1 MNLSTRPLVQLM
13 VLLLLAVLTGGPA
26 WAHDAD
32 AKDPHRDA
40 TPDEIEA
47 WLDSVVLLV
56 TGNAWCTGV
65 VIDEEGTVAT
75 AYHCVANG
83 LRPLVRLRS
92 GEDDRFV
99 GKTIAARAK
108 EDLALVKVPGLA
120 GKVRPLAIRDLPVR
134 RGERVYGIGH
144 PYAPA
149 ADRTRAMEG
158 VLLWSVTEGIVS
170 AVGPRVV
177 QTDAALNPGNS
188 GGPVVD
194 VDGRIIGIASRKLGG
209 DNIAF
214 LASAEM
220 LQELVDEPK
229 KPLIVGGQWYLGLGF
244 WQAADIESAP
254 AGELFGG
261 LLIRDRLLLQVG
273 LLSAGTARQHALERG
288 RVWYPTL
295 SALGGLRLRL
305 DRGRASTTLDAL
317 GGVITTTGL
326 TTEFDDTTGTWRVL
340 QLEPG
345 VFGTVGGRLG
355 HGGIGLRV
363 MYLLSEVDP
372 VLILAL
378 DLDFPGVFS
387 TF

>member
-1 MNLSTRPLVQLM
+1 VNLSPRLLVQLLP
-13 VLLLLAVLTGGPA
+13 VLLLAVLSGGPA
-26 WAHDAD
+26 WAHDPD
-32 AKDPHRDA
+32 APDPHRDA

-47 WLDSVVLLV
+47 WLDSVVLLL

-83 LRPLVRLRS
+83 LRPLVRLRT

-120 GKVRPLAIRDLPVR
+120 GKVRPLAIRDIPVR

-158 VLLWSVTEGIVS
+158 MLLWSVTEGIVS
-170 AVGPRVV
+170 AVGPRLV

-194 VDGRIIGIASRKLGG
+194 VEGRIIGIASRKLGG

-214 LASAEM
+214 LASAEV

-229 KPLIVGGQWYLGLGF
+229 KPLILGGQWYLGLGF
-244 WQAADIESAP
+244 WQVADIEAAP
-254 AGELFGG
+254 TIELFGG
-261 LLIRDRLLLQVG
+261 MLIRDRLLLQLG
-273 LLSAGTARQHALERG
+273 LMSAGTARHQALERG
-288 RVWYPTL
+288 RVWYPTF

-305 DRGRASTTLDAL
+305 ERGRTSTTLDAL
-317 GGVITTTGL
+317 GGVVTTTGL
-326 TTEFDDTTGTWRVL
+326 TTEFDDSTGTWRVL

-345 VFGTVGGRLG
+345 VHGAVGGRLG
-355 HGGIGLRV
+355 NGGLGLRV
-363 MYLLSEVDP
+363 MYLLTEADP
-372 VLILAL
+372 WLVLAL
-378 DLDFPGVFS
+378 DLDIPGVFS